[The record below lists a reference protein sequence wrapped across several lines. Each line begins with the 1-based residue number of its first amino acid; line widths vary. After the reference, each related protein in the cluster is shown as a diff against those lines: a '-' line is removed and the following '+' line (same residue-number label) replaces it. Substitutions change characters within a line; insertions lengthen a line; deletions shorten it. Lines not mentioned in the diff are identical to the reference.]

1 MQIILVRE
9 KQTAQNAIQ
18 QVNNRLI
25 DRIQT
30 AYKALG
36 SGYSESLILPVVP
49 KTVQFPKVADVE
61 NYKGIS
67 ESFNIPSYK
76 NLEDIT
82 IQSIFPVFKD
92 YTFANKLANLN
103 GWDYVEFLQ
112 ERQDNQLPLRLIAFD
127 FKGLVSM
134 SSNILANSN
143 NMQAL
148 LNNSFRPYADFLCVV
163 KDFKY
168 NVDNVKDINYTLTL
182 SQFNSDMANYSID
195 WEQLKQL
202 GGKNITSRYTLKALG
217 LI

>member
-36 SGYSESLILPVVP
+36 DEYSESLILPVVP
-49 KTVQFPKVADVE
+49 KTVEFPKVAGVE

-82 IQSIFPVFKD
+82 IESIFPVYKD
-92 YTFANKLANLN
+92 YPFANKLANQN
-103 GWDYVEFLQ
+103 GWDYVEFLE
-112 ERQDNQLPLRLIAFD
+112 ERQNNQLPLRLIAFD
-127 FKGLVSM
+127 FKGVVSIA
-134 SSNILANSN
+134 SNAINSTN
-143 NMQAL
+143 LQDL
-148 LNNSFRPYADFLCVV
+148 LRGSFRPYADYLCVV

-168 NVDNVKDINYTLTL
+168 TIDNVKDINYTLTL

-195 WEQLKQL
+195 WNQI
-202 GGKNITSRYTLKALG
+202 KNLAVRNVTSRYTLKALG